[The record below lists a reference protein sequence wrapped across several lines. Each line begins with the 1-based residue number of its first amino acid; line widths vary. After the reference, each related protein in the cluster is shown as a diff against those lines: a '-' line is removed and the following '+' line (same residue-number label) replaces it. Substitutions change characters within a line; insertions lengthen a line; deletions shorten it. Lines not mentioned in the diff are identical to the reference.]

1 MTRCD
6 KNDIFIYMEGINP
19 KNGHEEEDVTT
30 ESVEH
35 LIEHRAP
42 WLFLGLLGGF
52 LATVIISKYEAIL
65 SADVRLAFFIPIIV
79 YLSDAIGTQT
89 ETIYVRALG
98 NNKKINF
105 LKYILKE
112 SAVGFGLGI
121 ISGALLGTFA
131 AYWLKSFEIG
141 LAIGLS
147 MLINLTLAP
156 ILAVLIPNIL
166 YRRHADPALGS
177 GPVATI
183 IQDLIS
189 LFVYFWIAS
198 IIIF

>member
-1 MTRCD
+1 MD
-6 KNDIFIYMEGINP
+6 NANP
-19 KNGHEEEDVTT
+19 KKDHEEEDVIK

-42 WLFLGLLGGF
+42 WLFLGLLGGL
-52 LATVIISKYEAIL
+52 LATIIISKYETIL
-65 SADVRLAFFIPIIV
+65 AADVRLAFFIPIIV

-98 NNKKINF
+98 NNKKISF
-105 LKYILKE
+105 AKYIFKE
-112 SAVGFGLGI
+112 SAVGLSLGV
-121 ISGALLGTFA
+121 ISGALLGAFA
-131 AYWLKSFEIG
+131 IYWLNSFEIG
-141 LAIGLS
+141 LAIGLT
-147 MLINLTLAP
+147 MVINLTLAP
-156 ILAVLIPNIL
+156 ILAVLIPSIL
-166 YRRHADPALGS
+166 YKRHTDPALGS

-189 LFVYFWIAS
+189 LFVYFWIAD

>member
-1 MTRCD
+1 MD
-6 KNDIFIYMEGINP
+6 MENTNH
-19 KNGHEEEDVTT
+19 KEKHEEEDVSK
-30 ESVEH
+30 ESIEH

-42 WLFLGLLGGF
+42 WLFLGLLGGL
-52 LATVIISKYEAIL
+52 LATVTVSKYEAIL
-65 SADVRLAFFIPIIV
+65 AADVRLAFFIPIIV

-89 ETIYVRALG
+89 ETIYVRALA

-105 LKYILKE
+105 IKYIFKE
-112 SAVGFGLGI
+112 SAVGLGLGI

-131 AYWLKSFEIG
+131 IYWLKSFEIG
-141 LAIGLS
+141 LAVGLT

-166 YRRHADPALGS
+166 YRRHTDPALGS